1 MKVLGIE
8 HSVHPHAHQINV
20 LPRPDQ
26 RTGTVAEPSLASTST
41 EVQELKR
48 AHMAKLDAFERD
60 RRPDLTREEYV
71 KKYGEEPKG
80 TMEGWPRTGPTYG

>member
-1 MKVLGIE
+1 
-8 HSVHPHAHQINV
+8 
-20 LPRPDQ
+20 
-26 RTGTVAEPSLASTST
+26 
-41 EVQELKR
+41 
-48 AHMAKLDAFERD
+48 MAKLDAFERD